1 MTPSVTITYLHH
13 SGFTAVVA
21 NTLLVFDYWEGE
33 KGELPEA
40 WRLTSEKLEKYD
52 RVYVFISHT
61 HPDHMD
67 PKVFS
72 FKCSR
77 PITYI
82 VSYDAPIGTRGRR
95 IAPGDVLELD
105 SLVTVRAFGSTD
117 LGVSFLVEADGVR
130 LFHAGDLN
138 LWHWRQESTLKQIEA
153 AEHAFEEALSPLIG
167 QTVDVAMFPVDPR
180 QGPMFDAGANQFIL
194 SVKPKLMIPMH
205 FQGRGEVAID
215 FARRARSKLTE
226 VLALTRPG
234 ESVEASFQ
242 EKEVT
247 FTLITPKVSAA
258 PVQPL
263 VTAMTDQ
270 KDPEPREINLKAFDG
285 SDPFADTD
293 LPVEL

>member
-33 KGELPEA
+33 KGELSQA
-40 WRLTSEKLEKYD
+40 WRLTAEKLERYD
-52 RVYVFISHT
+52 RVYVFISHA

-67 PKVFS
+67 PAVFTW
-72 FKCSR
+72 KCSR

-95 IAPGDVLELD
+95 IAPGDELALD
-105 SLVTVRAFGSTD
+105 SLIKVRAFASTD
-117 LGVSFLVEADGVR
+117 LGVSFLVEAGGVR
-130 LFHAGDLN
+130 IFHAGDLN
-138 LWHWRQESTLKQIEA
+138 LWHWRQESSLKQIEA
-153 AEHAFEEALSPLIG
+153 AEKAFEEALAPLIG
-167 QTVDVAMFPVDPR
+167 QPVDVGMFPVDPR

-205 FQGRGEVAID
+205 FQGRGEVAAD
-215 FARRARSKLTE
+215 FARRSRTKHTE
-226 VLALTRPG
+226 VLALTKPG
-234 ESVEASFQ
+234 EAVEATFQ

-247 FTLITPKVSAA
+247 YTLITPKASAA
-258 PVQPL
+258 SVQPL
-263 VTAMTDQ
+263 TTAMVED
-270 KDPEPREINLKAFDG
+270 KAPEPREINLKAYDG

-293 LPVEL
+293 LPVDL